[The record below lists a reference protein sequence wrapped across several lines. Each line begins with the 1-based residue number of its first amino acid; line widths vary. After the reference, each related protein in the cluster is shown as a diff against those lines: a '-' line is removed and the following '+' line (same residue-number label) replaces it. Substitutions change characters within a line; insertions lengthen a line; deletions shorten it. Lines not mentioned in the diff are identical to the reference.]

1 MPSYQ
6 FTDEGELPPGMP
18 RMVRIGDVLAPAAAW
33 DLADMDVEGA
43 VLADLAMKAAFLSS
57 EVTTAAIAQR
67 IALPLYLAGKLLE
80 RLRASHLV
88 EVLGEAGPLGYRYA
102 ATQRGRERA
111 GQLLEVSGY
120 VGPAPVSLE
129 AYSAMVE
136 WQRAQADP
144 VDPERVVA
152 ALAELVLSDDV
163 KLLAGLAVATGRALF
178 VFGPPGNGKT
188 TLGRLLHNALPGEI
202 WVPHCINVDSSIIRV
217 FDVQCHQPAGPL
229 AGPVDPRW
237 VRIRR
242 PFIIGGGELRIESFD
257 LIYSP
262 SLRYY
267 EAPLHLKAN
276 GGILLIDDFGR
287 QRVEPH
293 ELLNRW
299 IIPLEYQVDYLNL
312 RTGQKIEVPFRQS
325 LIIATN
331 LDPADVMDPAFL
343 RRMGYR
349 LQLCPPTPDQYA
361 EIFRLC
367 AERAGVE
374 APEDQIERLLD
385 RYRLERRELRGCEP
399 RDLIDRALELRRF
412 RGRTPELTPDDLDLA
427 WAGYFGTLTAEGTRP
442 ARDPSA
448 RPAHPET
455 GRSAPRDPRLIA
467 LRRNVP
473 S

>member
-1 MPSYQ
+1 
-6 FTDEGELPPGMP
+6 LP
-18 RMVRIGDVLAPAAAW
+18 RMVRVGDVLAPAAAW
-33 DLADMDVEGA
+33 DLAEMDVEEA
-43 VLADLAMKAAFLSS
+43 VLADLALKAAFLSS
-57 EVTTAAIAQR
+57 EVNTATIAQR
-67 IALPLYLAGKLLE
+67 IALPLYLVAKLME
-80 RLRASHLV
+80 RLRTAHLV

-111 GQLLEVSGY
+111 AQLMAVSGY

-129 AYSAMVE
+129 AYTAVTR
-136 WQRAQADP
+136 WQRAPADP
-144 VDPERVVA
+144 VTPERVVA
-152 ALAELVLSDDV
+152 ALADLVLPDDV

-188 TLGRLLHNALPGEI
+188 TLGKLLHETLPGAI

-217 FDVQCHQPAGPL
+217 FDVQVHQPAEPL
-229 AGPVDPRW
+229 AGPVDARW

-257 LIYSP
+257 LIDSP

-276 GGILLIDDFGR
+276 GGLLLIDDFGR
-287 QRVEPH
+287 QRVQPH

-299 IIPLEYQVDYLNL
+299 IIPLEYEVDYLNL
-312 RTGQKIEVPFRQS
+312 RTGQKIEVPFLQS

-331 LDPADVMDPAFL
+331 LDPMGVMDPAFL

-349 LQLCPPTPDQYA
+349 LQLHAPTPDQYA
-361 EIFRLC
+361 EIFRRH
-367 AERAGVE
+367 AARAGVA
-374 APEDQIERLLD
+374 APEDQVERLLD

-412 RGRTPELTPDDLDLA
+412 RGGPPELTEEDLDLA
-427 WAGYFGTLTAEGTRP
+427 WSGYFGTLTAEGNRP
-442 ARDPSA
+442 ARDPGA
-448 RPAHPET
+448 RPV
-455 GRSAPRDPRLIA
+455 RSEPGPAAGKDSRLIA
-467 LRRNVP
+467 LRRNV
-473 S
+473 ST